1 MDLDEDIP
9 DDSQI
14 SFFRRLLP
22 IQIDCERGAIIVGNP
37 YVQPVLVTEFAQ
49 ASGIYAALKVI
60 IDLLLAIRFDK
71 LWRGIN

>member
-22 IQIDCERGAIIVGNP
+22 IQIDCEQGAIIVGNP
-37 YVQPVLVTEFAQ
+37 YVPSVLVTEFAQ

-71 LWRGIN
+71 L